1 MCVEYLLRG
10 GQVASAQMN
19 NSCVPW
25 LFYGRRMQSILGAVI
40 RRCNIYDIV
49 LASTQMC
56 PLNGTQVSQWWAYAV
71 VVVTCHITH
80 SPLFLI
86 TSRRRINGKTCK
98 LSNLLYSKLKHV
110 MSNQKLS
117 KSQSC
122 SFPYLKSARFIY

>member
-19 NSCVPW
+19 NSYIPW
-25 LFYGRRMQSILGAVI
+25 LFYGWRMQSILGAVI

-56 PLNGTQVSQWWAYAV
+56 PLYSTQARGLTVMAIS
-71 VVVTCHITH
+71 VVTSHITH

-86 TSRRRINGKTCK
+86 TSR
-98 LSNLLYSKLKHV
+98 
-110 MSNQKLS
+110 
-117 KSQSC
+117 
-122 SFPYLKSARFIY
+122 